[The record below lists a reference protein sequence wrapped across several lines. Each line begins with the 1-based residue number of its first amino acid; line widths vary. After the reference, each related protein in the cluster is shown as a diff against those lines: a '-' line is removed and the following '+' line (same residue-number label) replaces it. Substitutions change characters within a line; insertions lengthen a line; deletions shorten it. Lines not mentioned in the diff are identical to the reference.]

1 MEARFGIFQHFNY
14 FDSKEVKD
22 GSGTVPYRI
31 SEAVGLGPGIMARF
45 EPQGSLESVEQSV
58 YASVIVLGGSK
69 SDYYNV
75 IDRDYNMGSGYS
87 MKTRTRVLFRRAGF
101 FALNF
106 DYYRIFTWKGIEN
119 IDTSDREPL
128 YYNVQGDKSNAEL
141 VVLNPV
147 FFFNVSRHCGV
158 ELATNYYLRHTR
170 YVYHDNVRANTFDFK
185 VGVKWVI

>member
-1 MEARFGIFQHFNY
+1 M
-14 FDSKEVKD
+14 
-22 GSGTVPYRI
+22 PYRI

-147 FFFNVSRHCGV
+147 FFLTS
-158 ELATNYYLRHTR
+158 LAIVAWRLPPTIIFATPAMSTMTTCVPTPSTLRW
-170 YVYHDNVRANTFDFK
+170 
-185 VGVKWVI
+185 G